1 MKTTFITLISI
12 ILIGFSAYS
21 QNNKEFELENFKS
34 KADYEK
40 AIKLLYTA
48 DDYYDDGIDAYDKA
62 LEYFLK
68 ASELNPDNAELNFK
82 MGICYYYTN
91 NNFESLNYYNK
102 AIQLDSNVS
111 EIILYRIAQ
120 GHQFRLQF
128 DEAIV
133 YYSDFISN
141 YTQKDR
147 EIWIKETDKRI
158 EECDEGKK
166 IIENF
171 MGGLVVNIA
180 NVNSKYIDH
189 SPLITPDE
197 STLFFTSRRPNNTND
212 DVDKNGRLYEDIYFA
227 KKNADGIWQP
237 AENIGSP
244 LNTKNHDATIG
255 VSADGTK
262 LYLYEGKKGNI
273 LVSEQNSEGW
283 SKPKALPAP
292 INSKYQ
298 ETAISFSPDGKK
310 AYFVSNRPNG
320 IGKKDIWVADVAE
333 GDVFS
338 KPRVL
343 SSVINTKYN
352 ERTVFIHP
360 DGKTMYFSSE
370 GHHNMGGFDVF
381 KSTLDANG
389 EWGTPEN
396 IGYPIN
402 TTGDDVGFV
411 TSADNKRGYFSSLK
425 LNSKGGQDIYMYVF
439 PEVSTE
445 GQVIVIRGEVKDL
458 DNHGPIKA
466 KVSFT
471 DVKTGKKIEILSDPK
486 TGEFIA
492 SVPKGKDYAVNV
504 TSDGYLIHSE
514 TINSSQQENLYF
526 TLSMDMPKVEESKS
540 VVLKNIWFDFDS
552 SVIKAESHA
561 ELNAVVDYLKNNA
574 DYKAEVAGY
583 TCNAGDK
590 TFNYQLSKRR
600 AASVVKFLS
609 GKGIAK
615 ERLIS
620 KGYGPENP
628 AADNASRKGRKQ
640 NRRVEFKILK

>member
-1 MKTTFITLISI
+1 MKTTFFTLISI
-12 ILIGFSAYS
+12 ILISFSAYS
-21 QNNKEFELENFKS
+21 QNNKEFEVGNFKS
-34 KADYEK
+34 QEDYEK
-40 AIKLLYTA
+40 AVKYLYTG

-68 ASELNPDNAELNFK
+68 ASEFNPDNADLNFK

-111 EIILYRIAQ
+111 EIILYRIGQ

-128 DEAIV
+128 DKAII

-141 YTQKDR
+141 YTKKDR
-147 EIWIKETDKRI
+147 DIWISETDKRI
-158 EECDEGKK
+158 EECEEGKK
-166 IIENF
+166 LIENF
-171 MGGLVVNIA
+171 VGGLVVNIA

-197 STLFFTSRRPNNTND
+197 STMFFTSRRPNNTTA
-212 DVDKNGRLYEDIYFA
+212 DVDNNGRLFEDIYFA

-255 VSADGTK
+255 VSADGNK

-273 LVSEQNSEGW
+273 LVSALTSEGW
-283 SKPKALPAP
+283 SKPKALPSP

-298 ETAISFSPDGKK
+298 ETAISFSPDGKL
-310 AYFVSNRPNG
+310 AYFVSNRPKG
-320 IGKKDIWVADVAE
+320 IGKKDIWVADVSE
-333 GDVFS
+333 GDVYS
-338 KPRVL
+338 NPRVL

-389 EWGTPEN
+389 EWGAPEN
-396 IGYPIN
+396 IGYPVN

-439 PEVSTE
+439 PELSDE
-445 GQVIVIRGEVKDL
+445 NQVIVIRGDVKDL
-458 DNHGPIKA
+458 TNDSPIGA
-466 KVSFT
+466 QVSFT
-471 DVKTGKKIEILSDPK
+471 DIKTGEKIDIVTDPK
-486 TGEFIA
+486 TGEFLA
-492 SVPKGKDYAVNV
+492 SVPKGRDYAVNV
-504 TSDGYLIHSE
+504 TANGYLIHSE
-514 TINSSQQENLYF
+514 TINSDQQEKLNF
-526 TLSMDMPKVEESKS
+526 TLSMDVPKVEEAKS
-540 VVLKNIWFDFDS
+540 IVLKNIWFAFDS
-552 SVIKAESHA
+552 SDIKDESHA
-561 ELNAVVDYLKNNA
+561 ELNALVDYLEANSN
-574 DYKAEVAGY
+574 YNAEVAGY
-583 TCNAGDK
+583 TCNAGDE
-590 TFNYQLSKRR
+590 TYNYSLSKRR
-600 AASVVKFLS
+600 AASVVKYLQQ
-609 GKGIAK
+609 KGINK
-615 ERLIS
+615 DRLIS
-620 KGYGPENP
+620 KGYGPEKP
-628 AADNASRKGRKQ
+628 AADNATREGRKQ
-640 NRRVEFKILK
+640 NRRVEFKIMK